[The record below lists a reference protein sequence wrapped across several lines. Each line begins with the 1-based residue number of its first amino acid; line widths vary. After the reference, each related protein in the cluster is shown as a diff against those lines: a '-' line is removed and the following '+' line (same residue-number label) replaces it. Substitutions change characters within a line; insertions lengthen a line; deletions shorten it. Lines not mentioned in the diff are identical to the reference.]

1 MSTIA
6 SKSYKYGELSKS
18 YTMGRYRGY
27 RVRHSETWGRV
38 ITVRYPF
45 SQGGGT
51 YEGIT
56 PRDCAIFCQVRRI
69 FWERR
74 KRLTEAERAAWWENY
89 YAIKALNE
97 SRSNQGA

>member
-1 MSTIA
+1 MSAIA
-6 SKSYKYGELSKS
+6 TKSYKYGELSKS

-27 RVRHSETWGRV
+27 RVRNSMTWGRV
-38 ITVRYPF
+38 VTVRYPF
-45 SQGGGT
+45 SLNGGT

-56 PRDCAIFCQVRRI
+56 PRDCTIASQLRRI
-69 FWERR
+69 FWARR

-97 SRSNQGA
+97 GRRNQGT